1 MTIGVRKRRK
11 ITEAQYMKMER
22 AAENKHAFIDGE
34 VIPFINANLYYCTV
48 ARDAMMALYH
58 QAKAQGHELF
68 AFDMRVKVPACR
80 LYTYPSIAIVVGEA
94 QFEDSETDT
103 LLNPTLIVDVYPRS
117 KETYD
122 RDETFARYRKLPSLT
137 EYLLIAQPK
146 CFVEHYLRQ
155 PDGKWLLTEYNDLTD
170 VIELPSVGCRL
181 ALADVYDQVVIA
193 VQEEGPQW
201 ISASAQQTS

>member
-1 MTIGVRKRRK
+1 
-11 ITEAQYMKMER
+11 
-22 AAENKHAFIDGE
+22 
-34 VIPFINANLYYCTV
+34 
-48 ARDAMMALYH
+48 
-58 QAKAQGHELF
+58 
-68 AFDMRVKVPACR
+68 
-80 LYTYPSIAIVVGEA
+80 
-94 QFEDSETDT
+94 
-103 LLNPTLIVDVYPRS
+103 
-117 KETYD
+117 
-122 RDETFARYRKLPSLT
+122 LT